1 MFRLFSMPSYSC
13 VLGSFQKLL
22 CFFPQ
27 MKKPSHS
34 SQKNLNQNADLGYF
48 DPEKFSPPRTK
59 KEPNRLKWLQ
69 IDWKGAKIVVVPKLP
84 FFFGGIFLRNLVVPP
99 PPLCKQLFC
108 RKISC
113 GFGGY
118 PPPPFTEN
126 IARIAKAALHNLS
139 GKSSLNVGSVC
150 PVCPGFLSV
159 PDDYD
164 DHETL
169 DNHDDRDDHDYND
182 VKTLMC
188 IANLMTT

>member
-84 FFFGGIFLRNLVVPP
+84 FFWRNFFAEFGGTPSPSLQTIILPKNKLWLWGIPP
-99 PPLCKQLFC
+99 PPIYGKHRKNCKSCPTQLIWKVKFKCRICLSCQSRQISTLQPWRQFC
-108 RKISC
+108 T
-113 GFGGY
+113 
-118 PPPPFTEN
+118 FTFWQQ
-126 IARIAKAALHNLS
+126 RAL
-139 GKSSLNVGSVC
+139 
-150 PVCPGFLSV
+150 
-159 PDDYD
+159 
-164 DHETL
+164 
-169 DNHDDRDDHDYND
+169 
-182 VKTLMC
+182 
-188 IANLMTT
+188 